1 MNRISSSSTFFAK
14 KVFPCLWFGIVA
26 AVAASLIAGGVWRKN
41 PVVLLHPLAMGGVGY
56 FMFRK
61 LLGGL
66 ADEVRDGGAFLL
78 VRKGGIEERVQLSNV
93 MNVDITQYQNPSR
106 ITLRLRAPG
115 KFGNEVSFIPQTSFQ
130 LNPFARNRIA
140 EALIQRVDRA
150 RMNS

>member
-1 MNRISSSSTFFAK
+1 MDRISSSSTFFTK
-14 KVFPCLWFGIVA
+14 KVFPCLWFGIVG
-26 AVAASLIAGGVWRKN
+26 AVLISMIVGGAWRRS
-41 PVVLLHPLAMGGVGY
+41 PVVLLHPLLMAGIGY
-56 FMFRK
+56 IVFRK
-61 LLGGL
+61 LIGGL

-78 VRKGGIEERVQLSNV
+78 VRMGGVEERVQLSNV

-106 ITLRLRAPG
+106 ITLRLRTPG
-115 KFGNEVSFIPQTSFQ
+115 KLGDEVSFIPQSSFQ